1 MRELLITGAKVH
13 TVSHGT
19 LEQADVLVRD
29 GRIAAV
35 GPGLAAGPGAAILD
49 ARGLVMTPGLIDAHA
64 HVGIWEEGLGW
75 EGNDVNEAT
84 DPLTPHLRAID
95 AINHEDQGLK
105 DAVAGGVTTIW
116 CGPGSAN
123 VIGGEGATIRTHGA
137 SLDDLILKAPSGLKA
152 ALGENPKRVYSQ
164 QKKMP
169 STRMASA
176 ALLRETLVKAGNY
189 LAKGERAA
197 ADPDKAPERDL
208 RLEAV
213 ARVLRREI
221 PLRVHAHRA
230 DDIFTALRIAA
241 EFNLNITIEHCTEG
255 FKIAGELARRN
266 IPGVVGPTLTSRM
279 KVELKDRNLSTP
291 GVLAR
296 AGVKV
301 ALCTDHP
308 VMPIHHL
315 PLVAAMAVREGMP
328 ETDAL
333 RAVTINPAEIAGV
346 GDRLGT
352 IEPGKEADLV
362 LWTGPVFELRTR
374 VAATI
379 IRGEVVFEAGRD
391 SQPGG

>member
-1 MRELLITGAKVH
+1 MGELLIRGAAVY
-13 TVSHGT
+13 TVGGEV
-19 LEQADVLVRD
+19 LERGDVLIRE

-35 GPGLAAGPGAAILD
+35 GTGLQAGPGAAIRE
-49 ARGLVMTPGLIDAHA
+49 AGGLTLTPGLIDAHA
-64 HVGIWEEGLGW
+64 HVGIWEDGLGW
-75 EGNDVNEAT
+75 EGNDTNEIT

-95 AINHEDQGLK
+95 GVNHEDQGLR
-105 DAVAGGVTTIW
+105 DAVAGGVTAVW
-116 CGPGSAN
+116 CAPGSAN
-123 VIGGEGATIRTHGA
+123 VIGGEGATIRTHGC

-176 ALLRETLVKAGNY
+176 ALLRDVLVKAQNY
-189 LAKGERAA
+189 LAKQQRGN

-213 ARVLRREI
+213 ARVLKGEI
-221 PLRVHAHRA
+221 PLRMHAHRA

-241 EFNLNITIEHCTEG
+241 EFGLTLSIEHCTEG
-255 FKIAGELARRN
+255 HKIADHLARRN
-266 IPGVVGPTLTSRM
+266 VPAVVGPTLTARM
-279 KVELKDRNLSTP
+279 KVELKDRSLATP
-291 GVLAR
+291 GILAR

-308 VMPIHHL
+308 VMPVHHL
-315 PLVAAMAVREGMP
+315 PLVAAMAIREGMD

-333 RAVTINPAEIAGV
+333 RAVTINAAEIAGV
-346 GDRLGT
+346 DDRLGT
-352 IEPGKEADLV
+352 VEPGKDADLV
-362 LWTGPVFELRTR
+362 LWTGPPFGFRTR

-379 IRGEVVFEAGRD
+379 MRGEVVFEAG
-391 SQPGG
+391 GG